1 MGKLRAEVPPEIT
14 EFKEKFFFGLT
25 VRQLIC
31 AAGALLLAVPTG
43 IYGSKFL
50 PKDVVEWAVFIEAVP
65 FAAIGFFRYNDMPC
79 EKFIKKFGFYFLC
92 SQKRKFKY
100 VEEPL
105 VVKLGKEIKDFQ
117 FQVDAED
124 SKILKK
130 QAKMI
135 KKMERKQSKMRTK
148 GVKTK

>member
-43 IYGSKFL
+43 LYGSKVL
-50 PKDVVEWAVFIEAVP
+50 PKDVVEWAVVIEAIP
-65 FAAIGFFRYNDMPC
+65 FAAIGFFKYNDMPF
-79 EKFIKKFGFYFLC
+79 ERFIKKFGFYFIC

-100 VEEPL
+100 IEENQI
-105 VVKLGKEIKDFQ
+105 VKLGKEIKDFQ
-117 FQVDAED
+117 FEVDVED
-124 SKILKK
+124 SKIMKK
-130 QAKMI
+130 QAKLNR
-135 KKMERKQSKMRTK
+135 KLERKQSRKRTK
-148 GVKTK
+148 GVKTR